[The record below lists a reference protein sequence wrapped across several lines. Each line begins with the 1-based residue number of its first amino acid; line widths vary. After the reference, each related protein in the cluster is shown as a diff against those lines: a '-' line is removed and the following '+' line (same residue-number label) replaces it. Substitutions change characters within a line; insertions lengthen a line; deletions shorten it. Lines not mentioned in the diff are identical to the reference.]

1 MKDDFVSISMKI
13 RNKKVDVVSGSTEIF
28 ENGGKVRNLTNF
40 EFAGSDSGM
49 AGELV
54 YVLGYIP
61 GVEVRTDDKAHKVHI
76 TVNCGVAVRGK

>member
-1 MKDDFVSISMKI
+1 MIAMKI

-40 EFAGSDSGM
+40 EFISSGSGIS
-49 AGELV
+49 GELV

-61 GVEVRTDDKAHKVHI
+61 GVEVRTDDKSHTVCI
-76 TVNCGVAVRGK
+76 TVNCGIAVRKK